1 MNKFSSAKSTEVEV
15 AGKIIETMD
24 LLVRL
29 KRSMA
34 RKMAVHELSLVV
46 DLSNVQ

>member
-15 AGKIIETMD
+15 AEKIIETMD

-29 KRSMA
+29 KRSMS